1 MAYTEISVGVI
12 ESLKQLILCNRS
24 EEDNAEA
31 MVQHFL
37 PFVDHPN
44 YRVLL
49 SIVRLPPGDF
59 EFFGAFLDAKAVG
72 DTKLNKS
79 AIAHAFARNTGL
91 LDRYSSFVMDRVA
104 DATAYPLLLE
114 FWKTTVKEALIILR
128 SRNFSSEKIAQILVP
143 SIARG
148 FTARAQEMTLAVVQT
163 LCSSFSLS
171 DEMLRAIMEHIARH
185 WNNGNSNENLKC
197 VAIIAALCDDIVALP
212 RLVYE
217 AVRKSNDAKMA
228 VCSNPKFGACFLLAR
243 LNEDPLDEALGS
255 TLQIAKEAHLSEY
268 HVTLILHAQFHQWRR
283 TNNEEALLS
292 LRALI
297 KWFAI
302 VNDITSVISGVGDAA
317 ARDALTEIAEEQSPH
332 NTPSLNRKRKLS
344 DSCVKLLQL
353 SDLPEINF
361 QSFFDDNEVI
371 LQYLSAVDMSAMK
384 KTDFSIQELLK
395 LLSSPTL
402 QVTLLLRVI
411 LKVDSSVNTAIEAID
426 NLKIIIKSKFPV
438 PQDFQL
444 IIPFMILALTSPSNN
459 VRSGITSLLSTL
471 NQQFSDQTLNH
482 LNFFGAKDFHRNSN
496 SLTWLTFK
504 EAGIF
509 LNQNIDPF
517 LSDFQLDSNFIIK
530 HFGRIVR
537 FVGQD
542 GKRGH
547 QSTAILNFLCSHA
560 LYCPNQDI
568 QYTLIEFLNSLEI
581 TSTISAAAH
590 KTALLL
596 PLLKDRSSPS
606 NYQALS
612 KDQLQTLF
620 SIVGKGSSNESLYC
634 ILQCLQIDSSDL
646 VGVAATQLKRIWPSL
661 PLISLDSIAPQLFN
675 IALSR
680 NMTSSKAAQRVLLS
694 QKLPTNFFLSL
705 LTDITISTP
714 VSTPDVNDRSRQS
727 TSSSESHGNVAFSIK
742 ESVRSLTLL
751 LEILESSATLEMG
764 VLLPT
769 LSQIL
774 SQVLAVE
781 SSSNIQVLYVK
792 QLILSCIL
800 SIIQQDENAPF
811 DVKSIRLDSLITC
824 IRTSQSSH
832 ISNRA
837 LPILSFI
844 ANRAPETVLH
854 HIMPIFTFMG
864 NNLSRKDD
872 RATAIIIETTLHSI
886 VPPLL
891 DASKARRSI
900 STIQMLQSFS
910 NSIAHIPQHRRLPLF
925 RTLLNTIGRGESDL
939 LLLLALCK
947 NTDMPDELM
956 SESKELAVYLLSD
969 LGCGT
974 LLQTLKDVLD
984 FSMTKLLEDQVPN
997 TLPKIFGVLYEKY
1010 DYSNIQRA
1018 QSRAMM
1024 LLVQA
1029 ISNPAIQSTIRQ
1041 ADMKPDSPI
1050 RETLAKILEWLL
1062 ELQQLRSINGFRI
1075 PSLKLLRVV
1084 LSLLPFT
1091 FFVSIAKQFL
1101 DQADEKLIIS
1111 TLEAATTEV
1120 KRSNSDLD
1128 ENQQATSRLVQS
1140 VLPILNGSPRTHVA
1154 LIVYRFLSLTGEKY
1168 GKSCVSVFQSHYGIF
1183 LADGGLS
1190 HPAEKVKIEAL
1201 GFLTSMQSVL
1211 GPRVIAHL
1219 PSIVQILVTQYSQV
1233 NLTREVDLASWQLFS
1248 KLVRRIPNF
1257 MTSYYPRIFE
1267 VLLLSATKFRHERN
1281 GVGREKFIT
1290 SVSKKG
1296 NHESS
1301 ITACF
1306 GLQEN
1311 AAELGPTVK
1320 LDLEFPVIC
1329 LTTFV
1334 GAAGT
1339 ASVAS

>member
-1 MAYTEISVGVI
+1 M
-12 ESLKQLILCNRS
+12 
-24 EEDNAEA
+24 
-31 MVQHFL
+31 QHFL
-37 PFVDHPN
+37 PYVDHSN

-59 EFFGAFLDAKAVG
+59 EFFGAFSDAKTVG
-72 DTKLNKS
+72 DTKVNKS

-114 FWKTTVKEALIILR
+114 FWKATVKEALIILR

-148 FTARAQEMTLAVVQT
+148 FTARAQEATLAVMQT

-171 DEMLRAIMEHIARH
+171 DEVLRAIMEHIARH
-185 WNNGNSNENLKC
+185 WSNGNLNANLSS
-197 VAIIAALCDDIVALP
+197 VALLTALCDDIVALP

-217 AVRKSNDAKMA
+217 AVRKSNDAKA
-228 VCSNPKFGACFLLAR
+228 AICSNPKFGACFLLAR
-243 LNEDPLDEALGS
+243 LNEDSLDETHGS
-255 TLQIAKEAHLSEY
+255 TLHIAKEAHFSES
-268 HVTLILHAQFHQWRR
+268 HATLILHAQFQQWRR
-283 TNNEEALLS
+283 INNEEILIS
-292 LRALI
+292 LRDLI
-297 KWFAI
+297 KWFGI
-302 VNDITSVISGVGDAA
+302 VNDITNVISGVGDAA
-317 ARDALTEIAEEQSPH
+317 ARDAFTEIAEQELPH
-332 NTPSLNRKRKLS
+332 DKPSLSRKRKQS
-344 DSCVKLLQL
+344 DMCVKLLQL
-353 SDLPEINF
+353 TDLPEIKF
-361 QSFFDDNEVI
+361 LSFFDDDEVTS
-371 LQYLSAVDMSAMK
+371 QYLSAVDMSAMR
-384 KTDFSIQELLK
+384 KTNFSTRDLLK
-395 LLSSPTL
+395 FLRSPTL

-411 LKVDSSVNTAIEAID
+411 LKADSSVNATIEAVD
-426 NLKIIIKSKFPV
+426 NLEFIIKSKSPV

-444 IIPFMILALTSPSNN
+444 IIPFMLLMLTSPSDR
-459 VRSGITSLLSTL
+459 VRSGITSLFSTL
-471 NQQFSDQTLNH
+471 NQQLSNQTLNDF
-482 LNFFGAKDFHRNSN
+482 NFFGAEDFHRNSN
-496 SLTWLTFK
+496 FLKWLTFK
-504 EAGIF
+504 EESVL

-517 LSDFQLDSNFIIK
+517 LHDFQLDSNFIVK

-547 QSTAILNFLCSHA
+547 QSTAILNFVCSHA
-560 LYCPNQDI
+560 FYCPNQDI
-568 QYTLIEFLNSLEI
+568 QYALVELLNSLET
-581 TSTISAAAH
+581 TSTVSAAAH

-596 PLLKDRSSPS
+596 PLLKDRTSPS
-606 NYQALS
+606 KYQTLC
-612 KDQLQTLF
+612 KRRLQTLF
-620 SIVGKGSSNESLYC
+620 SIVGKGASDESLNH

-646 VGVAATQLKRIWPSL
+646 VGVAATQLEHIWPSL
-661 PLISLDSIAPQLFN
+661 PLPSLDSIVPQLFN
-675 IALSR
+675 IALNR
-680 NMTSSKAAQRVLLS
+680 NMTISKAAKRVLLS
-694 QKLPTNFFLSL
+694 QKVPISFFLSHL
-705 LTDITISTP
+705 ADTTISTP

-727 TSSSESHGNVAFSIK
+727 TSSSESNSNVAFSIK

-751 LEILESSATLEMG
+751 LEFLESSATSKMG
-764 VLLPT
+764 VLLPS

-774 SQVLAVE
+774 SQVLTVE
-781 SSSNIQVLYVK
+781 SSSDVQILYVK

-800 SIIQQDENAPF
+800 SIIQADESAPF
-811 DVKSIRLDSLITC
+811 DVKSIRLESLITC

-872 RATAIIIETTLHSI
+872 RATAIIIETTLQSI

-891 DASKARRSI
+891 NASKARRSI
-900 STIQMLQSFS
+900 STVQMLQSFS

-939 LLLLALCK
+939 LLLLVLCK
-947 NTDMPDELM
+947 NRDMSDELM
-956 SESKELAVYLLSD
+956 SESKELAVCLLSD
-969 LGCGT
+969 LECGT
-974 LLQTLKDVLD
+974 LLQTLKDALD
-984 FSMTKLLEDQVPN
+984 FSMTKLLEDQTPN
-997 TLPKIFGVLYEKY
+997 ILPEIFRVLYDEKY
-1010 DYSNIQRA
+1010 DYSIIQCS

-1029 ISNPAIQSTIRQ
+1029 ISYPAIQSTIRQ
-1041 ADMKPDSPI
+1041 ADMKPGSPT
-1050 RETLAKILEWLL
+1050 RETLAKILECLL

-1091 FFVSIAKQFL
+1091 IFVSIAKRLL
-1101 DQADEKLIIS
+1101 DQADEKLIVN

-1120 KRSNSDLD
+1120 EQSNSNLE
-1128 ENQQATSRLVQS
+1128 ENQQATSNLLQS
-1140 VLPILNGSPRTHVA
+1140 IWPILNGSPRTHVA
-1154 LIVYRFLSLTGEKY
+1154 LIVYRFLSLTGQKY
-1168 GKSCVSVFQSHYGIF
+1168 GKSCVNVFQSHYGVF

-1190 HPAEKVKIEAL
+1190 HPEEKVKIEAL
-1201 GFLTSMQSVL
+1201 GFLAGMQSVL
-1211 GPRVIAHL
+1211 GPRVVAYL
-1219 PSIVQILVTQYSQV
+1219 PSIVEILVNQYSQV
-1233 NLTREVDLASWQLFS
+1233 NLTRNVDLASWQLFS

-1267 VLLLSATKFRHERN
+1267 LLLLSATKFRDERN
-1281 GVGREKFIT
+1281 RVGREKFIA

-1306 GLQEN
+1306 SLQEK
-1311 AAELGPTVK
+1311 AAELGPTVCLISK
-1320 LDLEFPVIC
+1320 FPC
-1329 LTTFV
+1329 
-1334 GAAGT
+1334 
-1339 ASVAS
+1339 